1 MKQITITY
9 GGKEYPCRQTMGAML
24 RFKRETGKE
33 ATEIKADSLSDL
45 VTFLYCCVVSE
56 CSHQKIPFGFTLQ
69 DFADG
74 VTLPDLNAWAAQI
87 MQSGDGEGADP
98 VKKK

>member
-45 VTFLYCCVVSE
+45 VIFLYCCVVSE
-56 CSHQKIPFGFTLQ
+56 CNHQNMSFDFPLQ

-74 VTLPDLNAWAAQI
+74 VSVDDLSAWAAQT
-87 MQSGDGEGADP
+87 MQASDGDEAAAA
-98 VKKK
+98 KKN

>member
-9 GGKEYPCRQTMGAML
+9 DGKEYPCRQTMGAML
-24 RFKRETGKE
+24 RFKRESGKE

-56 CSHQKIPFGFTLQ
+56 CNHQKIEFSHTLQ

-74 VTLPDLNAWAAQI
+74 VSVEDLNAWAAQI
-87 MQSGDGEGADP
+87 MQSGEDADAAEA
-98 VKKK
+98 KKN